1 MNRVLCF
8 LAIAGFSLSLSSQAV
23 ANSKL
28 KAAFGKEYAGDKAD
42 DDYKALVKKGGC
54 YVCHVKGEDKKKVRN
69 VYGEALHELFEKDD
83 FPMAEFKKDPEKY
96 TERVKA
102 IFKKALAEKSG
113 DEKHKTFGDRIKAKL
128 LPGGNV
134 EGKKDE

>member
-1 MNRVLCF
+1 MKKVLVGLLVACF
-8 LAIAGFSLSLSSQAV
+8 ATLTVPAY

-28 KAAFGKEYAGDKAD
+28 KADFLRVYAGDKANED
-42 DDYKALVKKGGC
+42 FKALAKKGGC

-69 VYGEALHELFEKDD
+69 IYGKALHELLEKDK
-83 FPMAEFKKDPEKY
+83 FPMKEYKKDPKKFAKRLE
-96 TERVKA
+96 A
-102 IFKKALAEKSG
+102 ILKKSEAEKSG
-113 DEKHKTFGDRIKAKL
+113 DEKHKTFGDRIKANL